1 MPTGFN
7 YASADQGNR
16 KPVSTWNNLGV
27 RLMDGRPI
35 PDFGPAAIIA
45 PAGARG
51 PTFVVFQNF
60 HVIKKYNNATSYA
73 MGVGTLGD
81 RIAGG
86 GGFQAPWPRDER
98 ELSRTEKIEM
108 QQRLIARGYDT
119 GATDGVIGP
128 NTTQAIRGFQVSQGM
143 TPDGYAT
150 TALLL
155 KLR

>member
-1 MPTGFN
+1 
-7 YASADQGNR
+7 
-16 KPVSTWNNLGV
+16 
-27 RLMDGRPI
+27 
-35 PDFGPAAIIA
+35 
-45 PAGARG
+45 
-51 PTFVVFQNF
+51 
-60 HVIKKYNNATSYA
+60 
-73 MGVGTLGD
+73 
-81 RIAGG
+81 
-86 GGFQAPWPRDER
+86 
-98 ELSRTEKIEM
+98 M